1 MVELKDIILFELE
14 GTITFPFCQI
24 NQNVKPILLQLVKKN
39 YSLALISS
47 RSYQQIKLQLKNNHN
62 LFDYIFTDDGMTIY
76 KKYKNTLS
84 LFETNDLKKKITEN
98 EIQKLIN
105 FILQWISKT
114 SLPYKRGNFIQF
126 NQTNILVYPIG
137 FNSNYQEKKIFNKFN
152 NIYKISKNLVNE
164 LSIKFNKFN
173 YIIEKDRINI
183 TIKDWG
189 RNYSSKFLNFE
200 YNKIIFFGNDIPL
213 NKNIF
218 ENKRIICFKTNSTKD
233 TLSKINHTILNNK
246 NIVIKKFFNWNNILN
261 VKTNDLVDYS
271 KLFDSKSDWNKLA
284 IMKINYKSIYTKNI
298 KFGLSYLQLTIK
310 QIMKINYINNTN
322 IPLIL
327 INFNND
333 DLVNKII
340 PNISILKIYI
350 IKCKF
355 NNFQEI
361 INEFIKSDV
370 YLELIQNKKENLFIS
385 SIDNISA
392 IPCSNILS
400 YIQSEELDLLIET
413 TKRKY
418 IDSKSSFIVKYK
430 SKFKILDLNMVPILY
445 KHLFFNTKKFTT
457 MFTGNLWINL
467 NNINID
473 YNNSN
478 FINQFNKIIVL
489 NVPRDRYVSYKKYKA
504 LGKLKNLFN
513 SNITI

>member
-1 MVELKDIILFELE
+1 
-14 GTITFPFCQI
+14 
-24 NQNVKPILLQLVKKN
+24 
-39 YSLALISS
+39 LISS

-84 LFETNDLKKKITEN
+84 LFETNDLKKNITEN

-233 TLSKINHTILNNK
+233 TL
-246 NIVIKKFFNWNNILN
+246 
-261 VKTNDLVDYS
+261 
-271 KLFDSKSDWNKLA
+271 
-284 IMKINYKSIYTKNI
+284 
-298 KFGLSYLQLTIK
+298 
-310 QIMKINYINNTN
+310 
-322 IPLIL
+322 
-327 INFNND
+327 
-333 DLVNKII
+333 
-340 PNISILKIYI
+340 
-350 IKCKF
+350 
-355 NNFQEI
+355 
-361 INEFIKSDV
+361 
-370 YLELIQNKKENLFIS
+370 
-385 SIDNISA
+385 
-392 IPCSNILS
+392 
-400 YIQSEELDLLIET
+400 
-413 TKRKY
+413 
-418 IDSKSSFIVKYK
+418 
-430 SKFKILDLNMVPILY
+430 
-445 KHLFFNTKKFTT
+445 
-457 MFTGNLWINL
+457 
-467 NNINID
+467 
-473 YNNSN
+473 
-478 FINQFNKIIVL
+478 
-489 NVPRDRYVSYKKYKA
+489 
-504 LGKLKNLFN
+504 
-513 SNITI
+513 